1 MLKNADMLK
10 IENMALRVEASTNE
24 ERYKAAVSTAERWR
38 QVCEAQAKLIEQLEK
53 ERDTGEACRDSVRL
67 GRWVDEKGNPL
78 PWDEEEDGCPRG
90 SAHCSLCGE
99 WLVASDEYR
108 VKGKYCTNCGAKM
121 EKNLIC
127 SVVAPVIGA
136 AMTHAQA
143 RARNAAGRKARSPG
157 GDNGLVYR

>member
-10 IENMALRVEASTNE
+10 LENMALRVEASTKE
-24 ERYKAAVSTAERWR
+24 ERYKAAVYTAERWR

-78 PWDEEEDGCPRG
+78 PWDEEENGCPRG

-108 VKGKYCTNCGAKM
+108 VKGKYCPNCGAKM
-121 EKNLIC
+121 EK
-127 SVVAPVIGA
+127 
-136 AMTHAQA
+136 T
-143 RARNAAGRKARSPG
+143 
-157 GDNGLVYR
+157 